1 VPDKVSAEVSFKQRL
16 SLALLH
22 LVPRQLLSRA
32 VGAIAGWRRPRWM
45 ARIAVRWFARRY
57 RLDLSEAE
65 HPIDAYSDVR
75 ALFTRRLR
83 PGLRPIAPGNDLPV
97 SPVDGRIYQ
106 AGRSDKGELIQAK
119 GLSYSLTGLLAD
131 PSNAA
136 RFEGGAYLAIY
147 LSPMDY
153 HRVHTPLG
161 GRVLASC
168 HVPGDLWPV
177 NPASTSRI
185 PNLFARNERLITYL
199 ETPVGRCA
207 LVMVGATVVGRIRA
221 CYDPLAVPSKGGR
234 RSRKPHRVDY
244 DVPIPLAKG
253 AELGIFD
260 MGSTVVI
267 CFEPGRVRL
276 RSDLAPGQMLR
287 LGEAIGPAVGNRG

>member
-1 VPDKVSAEVSFKQRL
+1 LADPVSFKERA

-22 LVPRQLLSRA
+22 AVPRQLLSRA
-32 VGAIAGWRRPRWM
+32 VGELAGCRRPRWL
-45 ARIAVRWFARRY
+45 ARLAVRRFASRY
-57 RLDLSEAE
+57 HLDLSEAE
-65 HPIDAYSDVR
+65 QPLEAYPDVR

-83 PGLRPIAPGNDLPV
+83 PGLRPIAPGADVPV

-106 AGRSDKGELIQAK
+106 LGRSEKGELIQAK
-119 GLSYSLTGLLAD
+119 GLTYSLAALLAD
-131 PSNAA
+131 DRAAA

-147 LSPMDY
+147 LSPKDY
-153 HRVHTPLG
+153 HRVHSPLG
-161 GRVLASC
+161 GQVSARC

-177 NPASTSRI
+177 NPASTSLI
-185 PNLFARNERLITYL
+185 PNLFTRNERLVTQL
-199 ETPVGRCA
+199 DTPAGHCA

-221 CYDPLAVPSKGGR
+221 CYDPEAVPPKGR
-234 RSRKPHRVDY
+234 RAPGAGWVVY
-244 DVPIPLAKG
+244 DAPIPLAKG

-276 RSDLAPGQMLR
+276 RPDLAPGQSLL
-287 LGEAIGPAVGNRG
+287 LGQPIGSPGG